1 MDQRLPF
8 PLSRLFVLLILLAPL
23 AASAG
28 CRSAL
33 ATAIY
38 LVKGT
43 DLPADFGELKGA
55 RVAVVCRPLVGLS
68 YRDASVARDLS
79 KEIYKL
85 LSQNVRDIQM
95 VDQRKVTEWVD
106 EHSWEEF
113 NEVGRALDA
122 EYVVAVDLESFS
134 IFQGQTV
141 YQGKSN
147 VVLKVFNCQDD
158 TAVFE
163 RRLPQVVYPPNSARS
178 TGDQQESEFRRE
190 YIRVLADHIARHF
203 YPHDAY
209 ADFAMDAATIR

>member
-1 MDQRLPF
+1 MDQRPPF
-8 PLSRLFVLLILLAPL
+8 PCSRLFLLLILLAPL
-23 AASAG
+23 AASTG

-43 DLPADFGELKGA
+43 NLPADFDEFRGK

-68 YRDASVARDLS
+68 YRDAAVARDLA
-79 KEIYKL
+79 KEIHKL
-85 LSQNVRDIQM
+85 LAQNVRDIEM
-95 VDQRKVTEWVD
+95 VDQRKVTEWID

-113 NEVGRALDA
+113 NEVGKALDA
-122 EYVVAVDLESFS
+122 EYVVGVDLESFS

-141 YQGKSN
+141 YQGKAN
-147 VVLKVFNCQDD
+147 AVLKVFNCQTDD
-158 TAVFE
+158 PVFE

-209 ADFAMDAATIR
+209 ADFAMDAASIR